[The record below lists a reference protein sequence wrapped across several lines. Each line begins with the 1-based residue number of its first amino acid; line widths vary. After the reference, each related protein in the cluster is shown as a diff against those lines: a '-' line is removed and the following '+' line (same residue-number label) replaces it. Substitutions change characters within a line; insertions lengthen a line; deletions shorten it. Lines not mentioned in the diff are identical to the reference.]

1 MALEPYFPRKHH
13 FGCSDARF
21 TRSVN
26 TGRFTV
32 ARLLWSLS
40 PQPRRR
46 PERLT
51 TMTTMDTRMEGT
63 NRSNARFGIIAGL
76 ALLMGALSA
85 CSAGADSAGDM
96 AMEAGAVIEQDAAA
110 ADTAATGEDSSA
122 NSTRSGER
130 AIITTGSLYI
140 TVEDPIAAAD
150 KAVTIVEAA
159 GGRVDARREASPEEN
174 FGGAAQLT
182 LRIPSDKL
190 SDALDDLRDLG
201 NVDEFTTSSSDVT
214 AEVTDLEA
222 RISTL
227 RASTLRIEGLIEDAT
242 KIEDIITLENEL
254 ASRQAQLESL
264 EAQERGLSDQVSMST
279 IELSLTTEPVV
290 IVDDSPKNFL
300 DGLQA
305 GWGALVAFASAA
317 AIVIGVLLPWLVVPA
332 AVAAAIIVPMR
343 VKKHRAQAAQQPD

>member
-1 MALEPYFPRKHH
+1 MA
-13 FGCSDARF
+13 
-21 TRSVN
+21 
-26 TGRFTV
+26 
-32 ARLLWSLS
+32 
-40 PQPRRR
+40 
-46 PERLT
+46 
-51 TMTTMDTRMEGT
+51 TMDTRVEGT
-63 NRSNARFGIIAGL
+63 DRSKARFGIIAGL
-76 ALLMGALSA
+76 ALLVGALSG

-110 ADTAATGEDSSA
+110 ADTDATGEDSIA

-150 KAVTIVEAA
+150 KAVTIVEDA
-159 GGRVDARREASPEEN
+159 GGRIDARQESSPEEN
-174 FGGAAQLT
+174 FGGAARLT
-182 LRIPSDKL
+182 LRIPSDTL
-190 SDALDDLRDLG
+190 SDAIDDLRALG
-201 NVDEFTTSSSDVT
+201 TVDEFTTSSSDVT

-290 IVDDSPKNFL
+290 IVDDSPKNFF

-305 GWGALVAFASAA
+305 GWGAFVAFASGA
-317 AIVIGVLLPWLVVPA
+317 AIVIGVLLPWLVVLAAIA
-332 AVAAAIIVPMR
+332 AVIIVPR
-343 VKKHRAQAAQQPD
+343 RLKKRHDAAAPSE